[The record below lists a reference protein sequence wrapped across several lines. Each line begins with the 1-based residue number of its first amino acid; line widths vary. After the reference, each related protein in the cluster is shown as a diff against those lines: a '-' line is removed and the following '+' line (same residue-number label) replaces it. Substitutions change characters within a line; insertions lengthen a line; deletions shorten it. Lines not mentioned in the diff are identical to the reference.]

1 MRKNSHEITEY
12 QRDGSP
18 VAIDVFF
25 NSDQPNPDLLEHV
38 RDEPE
43 FHSVEDECA
52 AEALPAS
59 SPRTSAH
66 SAAKRAAG
74 APYSIYDALTDFGLL
89 RKVTDIV
96 LAKANVPWHLRDDA
110 AQQVHAA
117 WAALVAKPDF
127 ARNQVAHYAYKSG
140 QHAALNLRREIG
152 AVVKIPGALFR
163 TGRDTSFMEA
173 IGAAV
178 NPKDVD
184 DYTDSLDLSVQPED
198 LAQPP
203 QQVSAEMFKARMAGL
218 VLSKSQRAVAERVL
232 VRRMSAD
239 SIALELEVRVSYV
252 ERLISQVVQLLNAKD
267 DEALGI
273 LAQPRPP
280 VGLASP
286 GETAAPL
293 EVTKNR
299 RSAFK

>member
-18 VAIDVFF
+18 VAIDVFL
-25 NSDQPNPDLLEHV
+25 NSDQPNPDLLDHV

-43 FHSVEDECA
+43 FPALEDDGAE
-52 AEALPAS
+52 EALTTSP
-59 SPRTSAH
+59 PRTAR
-66 SAAKRAAG
+66 AAVKRAAD

-96 LAKANVPWHLRDDA
+96 LAKVNVPWHLREDA
-110 AQQVHAA
+110 AQQVHTT
-117 WAALVAKPDF
+117 WAALVAKPHF
-127 ARNQVAHYAYKSG
+127 VRNQVAHYAYKSG

-184 DYTDSLDLSVQPED
+184 DYKDSLDLSVEPEEM
-198 LAQPP
+198 AQPP
-203 QQVSAEMFKARMAGL
+203 QHVSADMFRARMAGL
-218 VLSKSQRAVAERVL
+218 ALSKSQRAVAERVL

-239 SIALELEVRVSYV
+239 SIALELDVRVSYV
-252 ERLISQVVQLLNAKD
+252 ERLISQVAQLLNAKD

-273 LAQPRPP
+273 SKPAKLSA
-280 VGLASP
+280 GLAEP
-286 GETAAPL
+286 DEAPAPIKAAQS
-293 EVTKNR
+293 R
-299 RSAFK
+299 RGAVK